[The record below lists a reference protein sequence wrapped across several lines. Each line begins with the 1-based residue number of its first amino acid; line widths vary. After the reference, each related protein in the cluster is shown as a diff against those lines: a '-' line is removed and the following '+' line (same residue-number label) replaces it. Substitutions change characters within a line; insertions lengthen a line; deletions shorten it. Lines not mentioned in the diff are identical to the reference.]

1 MTVPLLSMVIPVRD
15 EAAAIPALAAEIAQ
29 VFANAEHEWEVVWV
43 DDGSC
48 DQTRATLRSLSL
60 PQRFLG
66 LERSCGQ
73 SAALLAG
80 VLAARGEWIATL
92 DGDGQNDPADLP
104 RLWAR
109 AQAES
114 FDLINGIRAQRQDG
128 WVRQVSSSIANR
140 VRTWLTGA
148 SVSDI
153 GCSTRIARRAALL
166 TLPRFDG
173 MHRFLP
179 TLVRMQGGR
188 IAEMPVNHRPRRSGR
203 SKYGIGN
210 RLLRGARDLLGVR
223 WLIAR
228 QRPWHVVEE
237 SSPTQAAA
245 RAPLPVIGNSAVDR

>member
-1 MTVPLLSMVIPVRD
+1 MTSQRVSMVIPVCD

-29 VFANAEHEWEVVWV
+29 VFAHAEYEHEWEVVWV
-43 DDGSC
+43 DDGSR
-48 DQTRATLRSLSL
+48 DNTRAVLRSLPL
-60 PQRFLG
+60 PQRFIG
-66 LERSCGQ
+66 FERSCGQ

-80 VLAARGEWIATL
+80 VLSARGEWVATL
-92 DGDGQNDPADLP
+92 DGDGQNDPADVP
-104 RLWAR
+104 RLWSRAR
-109 AQAES
+109 AES
-114 FDLINGIRAQRQDG
+114 FDLINGIRAQRHDS
-128 WVRQVSSSIANR
+128 WVRRLSSSIANR

-148 SVSDI
+148 SVSDT
-153 GCSTRIARRAALL
+153 GCSTRVVRRAALL

-188 IAEMPVNHRPRRSGR
+188 ISEMPVNHRPRRSGR

-210 RLLRGARDLLGVR
+210 RLLRGMRDLLGVR

-237 SSPTQAAA
+237 SSPVQTEAMNQRQAEK
-245 RAPLPVIGNSAVDR
+245 IS